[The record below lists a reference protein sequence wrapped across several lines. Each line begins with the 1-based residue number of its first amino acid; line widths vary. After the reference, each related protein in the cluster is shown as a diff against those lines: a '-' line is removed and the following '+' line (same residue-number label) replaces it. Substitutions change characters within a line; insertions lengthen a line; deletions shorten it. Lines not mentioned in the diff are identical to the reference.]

1 MEPGE
6 ALSAAS
12 QDSGALAGFAGV
24 VDSSERTI
32 WIADAGRDGK
42 RFVLRANETL
52 TAFVEIE
59 SAIRATKYS
68 SDR

>member
-1 MEPGE
+1 V
-6 ALSAAS
+6 
-12 QDSGALAGFAGV
+12 ALAGFAGV

-32 WIADAGRDGK
+32 WIADADRDGK

>member
-1 MEPGE
+1 V
-6 ALSAAS
+6 
-12 QDSGALAGFAGV
+12 ALAGFAGV

-32 WIADAGRDGK
+32 WIADADRDDGK